1 MKNHFEIP
9 PFFLTNTDYS
19 ESFSVPDF
27 QIWDIKMSMNSG
39 PLSFTT
45 IIICTKQIYIHVNAM
60 NRLTW

>member
-19 ESFSVPDF
+19 ECFSVPDF
-27 QIWDIKMSMNSG
+27 QIWDIKMSMNIKIHSG

-45 IIICTKQIYIHVNAM
+45 IIICTNIHTRECNE
-60 NRLTW
+60 